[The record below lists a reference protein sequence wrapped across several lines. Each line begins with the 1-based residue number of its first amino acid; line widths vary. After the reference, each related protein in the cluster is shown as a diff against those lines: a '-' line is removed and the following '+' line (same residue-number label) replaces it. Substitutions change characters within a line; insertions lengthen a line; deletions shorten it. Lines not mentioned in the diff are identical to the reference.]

1 MLRGFRKD
9 DTPVMHIAFLRA
21 LVVVVLFLIWQLL
34 AYLSIIPHQK
44 IPSPWET
51 VMGVQSLILVGLP
64 SGYKLLTHVV
74 ESLYRV
80 LYGFSIAILIA
91 VPLGIVMGWSKR
103 LRDLLNP
110 LVEIVRPIP
119 PLAWIPMAIFWFG
132 IGIKSA
138 AFIIFLG
145 AFFPI
150 LLSTIGGVL
159 SVDSILIEASRTLGA
174 RQRDIYT
181 KILIPGA
188 TPSIYTGLRIGMG
201 VAWMTLIAAEFTGVK
216 SGYGLGYMIMVARD
230 IQRPDYILAGMIIIG
245 FTGYTLDA
253 CLRTLERMMLR
264 WK

>member
-1 MLRGFRKD
+1 MVK
-9 DTPVMHIAFLRA
+9 PVMQIGILRTF
-21 LVVVVLFLIWQLL
+21 VVIVIFSIWQLL
-34 AYLSIIPHQK
+34 AYFSIIPDHK

-51 VMGVQSLILVGLP
+51 ILGVKALAFVGLP
-64 SGYKLLTHVV
+64 SGYTLFTHIA

-80 LYGFSIAILIA
+80 IYGFSIAIVIA
-91 VPLGIVMGWSKR
+91 VPLGIVMGWSKV
-103 LRDLLNP
+103 LRELLNP
-110 LVEIVRPIP
+110 LVEIIRPIP
-119 PLAWIPMAIFWFG
+119 PLAWIPIAIFWFG

-150 LLSTIGGVL
+150 LLSTVSGVL
-159 SVDSILIEASRTLGA
+159 SVDPILIEASRTLGA

-230 IQRPDYILAGMIIIG
+230 IQRPDYILAGMMVIG
-245 FTGYTLDA
+245 ITGYTLDT

>member
-1 MLRGFRKD
+1 
-9 DTPVMHIAFLRA
+9 MHLAFLKT
-21 LVVVVLFLIWQLL
+21 VVLVAVVLAWQLL
-34 AYLSIIPHQK
+34 TSLALIPHHK
-44 IPSPWET
+44 IPSPLET
-51 VMGVQSLILVGLP
+51 ITGVQSLALVGLP
-64 SGYKLLTHVV
+64 LGYKLFTHIL

-80 LYGFSIAILIA
+80 LYGFSMALLIG
-91 VPLGIVMGWSKR
+91 VPLGILMGWSKM
-103 LRDLLNP
+103 LRELLSP

-119 PLAWIPMAIFWFG
+119 PLAWIPIAIFWFG

-150 LLSTIGGVL
+150 LLSTISGVL
-159 SVDSILIEASRTLGA
+159 SVDRVLIEASRTLGA

-230 IQRPDYILAGMIIIG
+230 IQRPDYILAGMMVIG
-245 FTGYTLDA
+245 ITGYALDTS
-253 CLRTLERMMLR
+253 LRTVERIMLR

>member
-1 MLRGFRKD
+1 
-9 DTPVMHIAFLRA
+9 MHVAFLRA
-21 LVVVVLFLIWQLL
+21 LVVVVLFLIWQIL
-34 AYLSIIPHQK
+34 AYLSIIPQHK

-51 VMGVQSLILVGLP
+51 LLGVKTLTLVGLP
-64 SGYKLLTHVV
+64 SGYKLFTHIV

-80 LYGFSIAILIA
+80 LYGFSIAIVIA
-91 VPLGIVMGWSKR
+91 VPLGIVMGWSKV
-103 LRDLLNP
+103 LRELLNP
-110 LVEIVRPIP
+110 LVEIIRPIP
-119 PLAWIPMAIFWFG
+119 PLAWIPIAIFWFG

-150 LLSTIGGVL
+150 LLSTVSGVL
-159 SVDSILIEASRTLGA
+159 SVDTILIEASRTLGA

-230 IQRPDYILAGMIIIG
+230 IQRPDYILAGMMIIG
-245 FTGYTLDA
+245 ITGYLLDA

-264 WK
+264 WH